1 MDFYTV
7 GTRGFCLACG
17 RGASF
22 CRSQAE
28 DTSGETF
35 RAGHFLRQDRNRK
48 PRMIAS
54 GTQGR
59 ISTELTLENQ
69 FYKAKM
75 KIFKKCIPSACES
88 VYREIFVP
96 HRETVRLSSKPWDL
110 RGLDGRAVNW
120 LQSCS
125 ARDVEWKRNAEVSN
139 MPNFRVKHSL
149 LLTPKCVKSGA
160 HGSW

>member
-7 GTRGFCLACG
+7 GTRGFFLACG

-22 CRSQAE
+22 CRPQAE
-28 DTSGETF
+28 DTSGEAF

-96 HRETVRLSSKPWDL
+96 HRETVRLSSKPRDL
-110 RGLDGRAVNW
+110 RGLEE
-120 LQSCS
+120 L
-125 ARDVEWKRNAEVSN
+125 
-139 MPNFRVKHSL
+139 
-149 LLTPKCVKSGA
+149 
-160 HGSW
+160 

>member
-7 GTRGFCLACG
+7 GTRGFFLACG

-22 CRSQAE
+22 CRPQAE
-28 DTSGETF
+28 DTSGEAF

-59 ISTELTLENQ
+59 ISTELTPENP

-96 HRETVRLSSKPWDL
+96 HRETSKPWDL

-125 ARDVEWKRNAEVSN
+125 AQNVEWKRNAEVSN

-149 LLTPKCVKSGA
+149 LLTPKFVKSGA